1 MTPNL
6 DLGREARVATG
17 LEVRRALPDAPD
29 HLVQVRG
36 YASVTGVP
44 YPVAGG
50 PENGGWTEIME
61 RGAFK
66 RTLGINDNRALLLH
80 HDGAKVLA
88 TTRTGEL
95 RMSEDGVGLLVE
107 ADLDTRVS
115 WLNDIALQVE
125 NGTIDEMSIGFYTR
139 GRDWSDDYNTRTI
152 TEVELLEATITWAG
166 ANGATVAT
174 IERSRDLVMEARSAN
189 TIAKPDR
196 VRIAARAALALM
208 DR

>member
-1 MTPNL
+1 MTTL
-6 DLGREARVATG
+6 DLGLEARIGGG

-29 HLVQVRG
+29 HLVQIRG

-50 PENGGWTEIME
+50 PENGGWTEIIQ

-66 RTLGINDNRALLLH
+66 RTLGRDNNRALLFH

-88 TTRTGEL
+88 ATRGGSLTLE
-95 RMSEDGVGLLVE
+95 EDSVGLAV
-107 ADLDTRVS
+107 AANLDTRVS
-115 WLNDIALQVE
+115 WINDIALQVE
-125 NGTIDEMSIGFYTR
+125 AGTIDEMSIGFYTKA
-139 GRDWSDDYNTRTI
+139 DEWSPDYAERTI
-152 TEVELLEATITWAG
+152 SEVQLVEATLTWAG
-166 ANGATVAT
+166 ANGATVAV
-174 IERSRDLVMEARSAN
+174 IERSRSLVTEARGAN